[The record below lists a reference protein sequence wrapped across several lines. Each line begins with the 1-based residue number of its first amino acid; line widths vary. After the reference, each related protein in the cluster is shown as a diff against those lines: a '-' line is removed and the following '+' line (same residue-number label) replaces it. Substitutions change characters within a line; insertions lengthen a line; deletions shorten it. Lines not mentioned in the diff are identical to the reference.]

1 MFDLSSKT
9 QVNKRFK
16 LSELYKLIG
25 ASKEVKADAAN
36 VVSVTLT
43 NVLNADT
50 MNFSASNTVK
60 EIYVFEI
67 VLSDKTIPSLFLSTL
82 DKAIDLHTV
91 FALRHASQTLL
102 YGAYKEYGEK
112 NMKIGKYYYT
122 EWAADSLI
130 ELPINVSSLDDIY
143 TAIIDELIPIT
154 ARKAESTKDF
164 VARYDEILR
173 LQKEISKLQHSVDAE
188 KQSKKRFELNAELKL
203 KQKELKDLNEYE
215 ER

>member
-16 LSELYKLIG
+16 LPELYKLIG
-25 ASKEVKADAAN
+25 ASKEVKADACN
-36 VVSVTLT
+36 VASVMLT

-50 MNFSASNTVK
+50 MNFSASDAVK

-67 VLSDKTIPSLFLSTL
+67 VLNDKTIPSLFLSTL
-82 DKAIDLHTV
+82 DKAINLHTV
-91 FALRHASQTLL
+91 FVLRHEDQTLL

-173 LQKEISKLQHSVDAE
+173 LQKEIAKLQRAVDAE
-188 KQSKKRFELNAELKL
+188 KQSKRRFEFNDELKML
-203 KQKELKDLNEYE
+203 KQKLEEL
-215 ER
+215 R

>member
-1 MFDLSSKT
+1 MFELSSKT

-16 LSELYKLIG
+16 MPELYKLIG

-36 VVSVTLT
+36 IVSVTLA

-50 MNFSASNTVK
+50 MNLATGGEVK

-67 VLSDKTIPSLFLSTL
+67 VLTEKTIPVLFISAL
-82 DKAIDLHTV
+82 DKAVNFHTV
-91 FALRHASQTLL
+91 FILRCAANAML

-112 NMKIGKYYYT
+112 NMKIGKYYST
-122 EWAADSLI
+122 EWAADRSI
-130 ELPINVSSLDDIY
+130 TLPLNVSSLEDIY
-143 TAIIDELIPIT
+143 TAMIDELIPIT

-173 LQKEISKLQHSVDAE
+173 LQKEIAKLQKLVDSE
-188 KQSKKRFELNAELKL
+188 KQSKKRFEMNDLL
-203 KQKELKDLNEYE
+203 KQKKMELEDLK
-215 ER
+215 

>member
-16 LSELYKLIG
+16 LNELYKLIN
-25 ASKEVKADAAN
+25 ADKTVKASAEN
-36 VVSVTLT
+36 IISVTLA

-50 MNFSASNTVK
+50 MNLATSGEVK

-67 VLSDKTIPSLFLSTL
+67 VLTEKTIPVLFISAL
-82 DKAIDLHTV
+82 DKAVNFHTV
-91 FALRHASQTLL
+91 FILRCAANAML

-112 NMKIGKYYYT
+112 NIKIGKYYST
-122 EWAADSLI
+122 EWAEDRLI
-130 ELPINVSSLDDIY
+130 TLPLNVSSLDDIY
-143 TAIIDELIPIT
+143 TAMIDELIPIT

-173 LQKEISKLQHSVDAE
+173 LQKEIAKFQKLVDNE
-188 KQSKKRFELNAELKL
+188 KQSKRRFKLNDAL
-203 KQKELKDLNEYE
+203 KELKKELGKLQ
-215 ER
+215 